1 MQNRVYYR
9 SDAYTSEYSENKQ
22 SSFRSNI
29 ISQNLDY
36 LPSGPLEVALVNLT
50 ITLKEK
56 LAKPYQLGV
65 RSSLPKVSSIRGS
78 AYDKIIYTFT
88 IQPAA
93 KSKLTFNYEIP
104 TAQHI
109 YLQTTRENLEKA
121 TFQIIDLKENK
132 VFTNIDNSAQAT
144 LIEVAVQPHST
155 MTTSNTM
162 ILSSDDSNQRITSN
176 TNMNFTAYL
185 PEQLNYQGQSW
196 AVICKGLQTTGKIYN
211 VQDDTFTLKYTKK
224 KMSTPKISVSTDQTV
239 HLELV
244 DEHELMMDAGSATVL
259 AGEYENIE
267 HLVVVLNQKLKD
279 NFMAGLSFQ
288 TLTKNK
294 KMLLKSTYQDQD
306 QQQHVLL
313 TITPE
318 LSRIL
323 GYSKS
328 TSPTTFNMGVTP
340 TIIESDYSYVEG
352 EDMDTSMT
360 MILKQD
366 YYKTRV
372 DVLTALN
379 KQLAELAV
387 LARFNIPTAP
397 TRTRIISNGSTTEE
411 SFTLS
416 PKLAKML
423 GFTNVL
429 QEEEYS
435 VNLGTTTTI
444 KAAYDED
451 LHVGLPSNLIVN
463 MDVVQTQTVG
473 NKHLPVLQTIFID
486 SHRPGP
492 IRHFDFRENNQALL
506 NIKLFSKVKITITDI
521 NGVPVKADPTY
532 PTIIHLKFTRLA

>member
-1 MQNRVYYR
+1 MQNRVRIYYP

-29 ISQNLDY
+29 ISENLNY
-36 LPSGPLEVALVNLT
+36 LPSEGPLEVALVNLT

-56 LAKPYQLGV
+56 IAKPYQLGV
-65 RSSLPKVSSIRGS
+65 RSSLPKVASIRGS
-78 AYDKIIYTFT
+78 GYDKIIYTFT
-88 IQPAA
+88 IQPT
-93 KSKLTFNYEIP
+93 KSKLTFNYDIP

-162 ILSSDDSNQRITSN
+162 ILSSDTPTEMITTN
-176 TNMNFTAYL
+176 TNMNFTTYL
-185 PEQLNYQGQSW
+185 PEQLNYQGESW
-196 AVICKGLQTTGKIYN
+196 AVICKGLQTTGKIFN
-211 VQDDTFTLKYTKK
+211 VQDDTFTLKYTK
-224 KMSTPKISVSTDQTV
+224 MASTPKISLSDDQTV
-239 HLELV
+239 GLKVLTQHAPIDV
-244 DEHELMMDAGSATVL
+244 GRVTVL
-259 AGEYENIE
+259 AGEYDNIE
-267 HLVVVLNQKLKD
+267 HLVTVLNEKL
-279 NFMAGLSFQ
+279 AHLHGLGFQ
-288 TLTKNK
+288 TLPNK
-294 KMLLKSTYQDQD
+294 KLELKFIWPTETDEQ
-306 QQQHVLL
+306 LAL
-313 TITPE
+313 TITSE
-318 LSRIL
+318 LARIL
-323 GYSKS
+323 GYSRS
-328 TSPTTFNMGVTP
+328 QGSTTFNMGAN

-352 EDMDTSMT
+352 EAMDTSIT
-360 MILKQD
+360 MILKQA
-366 YYKTRV
+366 YYKSRV

-379 KQLAELAV
+379 NQLAEKTRV
-387 LARFNIPTAP
+387 LARFNTPTAP

-486 SHRPGP
+486 GHRPGG
-492 IRHFDFRENNQALL
+492 ICHFDFRENNQALL

>member
-1 MQNRVYYR
+1 MQNRVRIYYP

-29 ISQNLDY
+29 ISENLNY
-36 LPSGPLEVALVNLT
+36 LPSEEPLEVALVNLT

-56 LAKPYQLGV
+56 IAKPYQLGV
-65 RSSLPKVSSIRGS
+65 RSSLPKVASIRGS
-78 AYDKIIYTFT
+78 GYDKIIYTFT
-88 IQPAA
+88 IQPT
-93 KSKLTFNYEIP
+93 KSKLTFNYDIP

-162 ILSSDDSNQRITSN
+162 ILSSDTPTEMITTN
-176 TNMNFTAYL
+176 TNMNFTTYL
-185 PEQLNYQGQSW
+185 PEQLNYQGESW
-196 AVICKGLQTTGKIYN
+196 AVICKGLQTTGKIFN
-211 VQDDTFTLKYTKK
+211 VQDDTFTLKYTK
-224 KMSTPKISVSTDQTV
+224 MSTPTKISLSDDQTV
-239 HLELV
+239 RLV
-244 DEHELMMDAGSATVL
+244 ILTQQDSSIDVGRVTVL
-259 AGEYENIE
+259 AGEYDNIE
-267 HLVVVLNQKLKD
+267 HLVTVLNEKL
-279 NFMAGLSFQ
+279 AHLHGLGFE
-288 TLTKNK
+288 TRTTNK
-294 KMLLKSTYQDQD
+294 KMLLKFIWPTETDEQLS
-306 QQQHVLL
+306 L
-313 TITPE
+313 TITSE
-318 LSRIL
+318 LARIL
-323 GYSKS
+323 GYSRS
-328 TSPTTFNMGVTP
+328 QGSTTFNMGAN

-352 EDMDTSMT
+352 EAMDTSIT

-379 KQLAELAV
+379 NQLAEKTRV
-387 LARFNIPTAP
+387 LARFNTPTVP
-397 TRTRIISNGSTTEE
+397 TRTRINSNGSTTEE

-486 SHRPGP
+486 AHRPGA
-492 IRHFDFRENNQALL
+492 ICHFEFRENKQALL